1 VDGGAVAGVVKNRAV
16 ASNPMKTRGRPR
28 AVPRRAPGK
37 RIVEAILQ
45 SAMAVLS
52 RDGFQRLTT
61 NRIAQQAGVS
71 IGSVYQYFPDK
82 HAIIAA
88 IGRELEQR
96 ALGLF
101 EQMVDVAPTRSIREV
116 VGMLVRGLACE
127 SFGDLPA
134 RREILRQVPRA
145 WLADASERV
154 DGTVKTELAKML
166 SARIDVREGD
176 RELMAFVAMHAVE
189 AVLEAAVLHRPE
201 WLSDEAFQSELV
213 QLAVSYLQVTPEERG
228 ALS

>member
-1 VDGGAVAGVVKNRAV
+1 MDGGAAAAGVVNNRAV
-16 ASNPMKTRGRPR
+16 ATNPMKTRGRPR
-28 AVPRRAPGK
+28 ALPRRAPGR

-82 HAIIAA
+82 HAIVAA
-88 IGRELEQR
+88 IGRELEEQ
-96 ALGLF
+96 ALRLF
-101 EQMVDVAPTRSIREV
+101 QEMVEVAPQRSIGEV
-116 VGMLVRGLACE
+116 VGLLVQGLAGE
-127 SFGDLPA
+127 SFGQLPV
-134 RREILRQVPRA
+134 RREILRQVPRS

-154 DGTVKTELAKML
+154 DSTVKSELAKLL
-166 SARIDVREGD
+166 SERADVREGD

-201 WLSDEAFQSELV
+201 WLSDERFQGELV
-213 QLAVSYLQVTPEERG
+213 QLAVNYLQG
-228 ALS
+228 AKS

>member
-1 VDGGAVAGVVKNRAV
+1 MARVVKNRGV

-28 AVPRRAPGK
+28 AIPRRSPGK

-45 SAMAVLS
+45 SAIVVLT
-52 RDGFQRLTT
+52 RDGVQRLTT

-96 ALGLF
+96 ALRLF
-101 EQMVDVAPTRSIREV
+101 EQMVEQAPERSISEL
-116 VGMLVRGLACE
+116 VGMLVRGLTSE
-127 SFGDLPA
+127 SFGELPA

-154 DGTVKTELAKML
+154 DGRVKTELAKL
-166 SARIDVREGD
+166 LATRSDVRDGD
-176 RELMAFVAMHAVE
+176 PELMAFVAMHAVE
-189 AVLEAAVLHRPE
+189 SVLEAAVLHRPE
-201 WLSDEAFQSELV
+201 WLSDERFQSELV
-213 QLAVSYLQVTPEERG
+213 RLAVSYLRNPVERG
-228 ALS
+228 AST